1 MIREDMNRSVEM
13 SSEGIVHSVW
23 RNRVVLLS
31 AFGLVGVGAVIGAG
45 SVYLFYIRNK
55 LQDLFQIQSTLSSQ
69 VQHLKKEVDKVNQ
82 TLTTPNGTPGG
93 SSTAVRK
100 SSILRG
106 PSKRTVR
113 FRDGYETADED
124 EYVTAS
130 SDSDLEVDA
139 YLSNVASNT
148 DNAEYSQE
156 DDWVVGFLKN
166 IDTFLDGDAASQ
178 HEAFIRL
185 QSYKDKMG
193 DSCEFWWRF
202 AKATHMEATAAKQA
216 GDSAMQKSLV
226 FAGHTRAERALQL
239 NENSANAHKWYA
251 ITLGSKGE
259 FVSVNDKIKNGFTF
273 KEHIDKAVQI
283 TPQDPSLHYLLGRF
297 CYEVTTL
304 SWVERRIASTLF
316 SAPPNSSPQEAL
328 QHFQASE
335 RLGKPL
341 KDNRLYM
348 AKCYIV
354 LKNNEEAASWLKKAV
369 EMPNVSSS
377 DKPIHDEALKLL
389 AKYKQYL
396 T

>member
-1 MIREDMNRSVEM
+1 MNRSLEM
-13 SSEGIVHSVW
+13 SSEGIVHGVW

-82 TLTTPNGTPGG
+82 SLVATPNGTPGG
-93 SSTAVRK
+93 SSTSIRK
-100 SSILRG
+100 SSLVLE
-106 PSKRTVR
+106 KRTPKRSVR

-130 SDSDLEVDA
+130 SESDLEVD
-139 YLSNVASNT
+139 LVNVSSNT
-148 DNAEYSQE
+148 DNIVNSQE
-156 DDWVVGFLKN
+156 DNWIVEFLKN
-166 IDTFLDGDAASQ
+166 IDTLLDGDAAAQ

-193 DSCEFWWRF
+193 SSCEFWWRF

-216 GDSAMQKSLV
+216 GDSAMHKSLV
-226 FAGHTRAERALQL
+226 FAGHTRAETALQL
-239 NENSANAHKWYA
+239 NEHSANAHKWYA
-251 ITLGSKGE
+251 ITLGNKGE
-259 FVSVNDKIKNGFTF
+259 YVSVNDKIKNGFTF

-283 TPQDPSLHYLLGRF
+283 SPQDPSLHYLLGRF

-304 SWVERRIASTLF
+304 NWVERRLASTLF
-316 SAPPNSSPQEAL
+316 SAPPNATPQEAL

-348 AKCYIV
+348 AKCYMV
-354 LKNNEEAASWLKKAV
+354 LKNNEETAFWLKKAV
-369 EMPNVSSS
+369 DMPNVSSS
-377 DKPIHDEALKLL
+377 DQPIHDEAIKLL

-396 T
+396 S